1 LKKEVL
7 KRIFE
12 FLEEKENKLAKVKGT
27 LRWKLAFNE
36 PLTEEDFNR
45 YGDLDLSNSD
55 ITSLPEGLKIHRDL
69 DLYNSKIKILPKGL
83 EVWGD
88 LYVTNTE
95 LEDYTKEQ
103 IMIMIQPG
111 FIKGDI
117 IYDMGNESLYADE
130 YNQDENDD

>member
-1 LKKEVL
+1 MNKEQL

-12 FLEEKENKLAKVKGT
+12 FLEKKENKLAKEKGT
-27 LRWKLAFNE
+27 LRWKIAFNE

-45 YGDLDLSNSD
+45 YGDLDLSNLE
-55 ITSLPEGLKIHRDL
+55 ITSLPEGLKVHRDL

-88 LYVTNTE
+88 LYVTNTD

-130 YNQDENDD
+130 YDEDEDED

>member
-1 LKKEVL
+1 MNKEQL

-12 FLEEKENKLAKVKGT
+12 FLEKKENKLVKEKGT
-27 LRWKLAFNE
+27 LRWKIVFNE
-36 PLTEEDFNR
+36 SLTEEDFNR
-45 YGDLDLSNSD
+45 YGDLDLSNLE
-55 ITSLPEGLKIHRDL
+55 ITSLPEGLKVHRDL

-88 LYVTNTE
+88 LYVTNTD

-130 YNQDENDD
+130 YDEDEDED

>member
-1 LKKEVL
+1 MNKEQL
-7 KRIFE
+7 KRIFD
-12 FLEEKENKLAKVKGT
+12 FLEEKEEHNKPL
-27 LRWKLAFNE
+27 KLKLIFNE
-36 PLTEEDFNR
+36 PLTEKDFNR

-88 LYVTNTE
+88 LYVTNTD

-130 YNQDENDD
+130 YDEDED

>member
-1 LKKEVL
+1 MNKEQL

-12 FLEEKENKLAKVKGT
+12 FLEKKENKLVKEKGT
-27 LRWKLAFNE
+27 LRWKIVFNE

-45 YGDLDLSNSD
+45 YGDLDLSNLE
-55 ITSLPEGLKIHRDL
+55 ITSLPEGLKVHRDL

-88 LYVTNTE
+88 LYVTNTD

-130 YNQDENDD
+130 YDEDEDED

>member
-1 LKKEVL
+1 MNKEQL

-12 FLEEKENKLAKVKGT
+12 FLEDNEGHNAPFL
-27 LRWKLAFNE
+27 WKHINNI
-36 PLTEEDFNR
+36 PLTEKDLNVN
-45 YGDLDLSNSD
+45 GDLDLSNLE
-55 ITSLPEGLKIHRDL
+55 ITSLPEGLKVHRDL

-88 LYVTNTE
+88 LYVTNTD

-130 YNQDENDD
+130 YDEDEDED

>member
-1 LKKEVL
+1 MNKEQL

-12 FLEEKENKLAKVKGT
+12 FLEKKENKLAKEKGT
-27 LRWKLAFNE
+27 LRWKIAFNE

-45 YGDLDLSNSD
+45 YGDLDLSNLE
-55 ITSLPEGLKIHRDL
+55 ITSLPEGLKVHRDL
-69 DLYNSKIKILPKGL
+69 DLYNSKIKILQKGL

-88 LYVTNTE
+88 LYVTNTD

-130 YNQDENDD
+130 YDEDED

>member
-1 LKKEVL
+1 MNKEQL

-12 FLEEKENKLAKVKGT
+12 FLEKKENKLAKEKGT
-27 LRWKLAFNE
+27 LRWKIVFNE

-45 YGDLDLSNSD
+45 YGDLDLSNLE
-55 ITSLPEGLKIHRDL
+55 ITSLPEGLKVHRDL

-88 LYVTNTE
+88 LYVTNTD

-130 YNQDENDD
+130 YDEDED

>member
-1 LKKEVL
+1 MNKEQL

-12 FLEEKENKLAKVKGT
+12 FLEKKENKLVKEKGT
-27 LRWKLAFNE
+27 LRWKVVFNE

-45 YGDLDLSNSD
+45 YGDLDLSNLE
-55 ITSLPEGLKIHRDL
+55 ITSLPEGLKVHRDL

-88 LYVTNTE
+88 LYVTNTD

-130 YNQDENDD
+130 YDEDED

>member
-1 LKKEVL
+1 MNKEQL

-12 FLEEKENKLAKVKGT
+12 FLEKKENKLVKEKGT
-27 LRWKLAFNE
+27 LRWKIVFNE

-45 YGDLDLSNSD
+45 YGDLDLSNLE
-55 ITSLPEGLKIHRDL
+55 ITSLPEGLKVHRDL

-88 LYVTNTE
+88 LYVTNTD

-130 YNQDENDD
+130 YDEDED

>member
-1 LKKEVL
+1 MNKEQL

-12 FLEEKENKLAKVKGT
+12 FLEKKENKLAKEKGT
-27 LRWKLAFNE
+27 LRWKIVFNE

-45 YGDLDLSNSD
+45 YGDLDLSNLE
-55 ITSLPEGLKIHRDL
+55 ITSLPEGLKVHRDL

-130 YNQDENDD
+130 YDEDED

>member
-1 LKKEVL
+1 MNKEQL

-12 FLEEKENKLAKVKGT
+12 FLEKKENKLAKEKGT
-27 LRWKLAFNE
+27 LRWKIAFNE

-45 YGDLDLSNSD
+45 YGDLDLSNLE
-55 ITSLPEGLKIHRDL
+55 ITSLPEGLKVHRDL

-88 LYVTNTE
+88 LYVTNTD

-130 YNQDENDD
+130 YDEDED

>member
-1 LKKEVL
+1 MNKEQL

-12 FLEEKENKLAKVKGT
+12 FLEKKENKLAKEKGT
-27 LRWKLAFNE
+27 LRWKIVFNE

-45 YGDLDLSNSD
+45 YGDLDLSNLE
-55 ITSLPEGLKIHRDL
+55 ITSLPEGLKVHRDL

-88 LYVTNTE
+88 LYVTNTD

-130 YNQDENDD
+130 YDEDEDVD

>member
-1 LKKEVL
+1 MNKEQL
-7 KRIFE
+7 KRIFN
-12 FLEEKENKLAKVKGT
+12 FLEEKEERNKPL
-27 LRWKLAFNE
+27 KLKLIFNE
-36 PLTEEDFNR
+36 PLTKEDFNR

-88 LYVTNTE
+88 LYVTNTD

-103 IMIMIQPG
+103 IYQMIYPG

-130 YNQDENDD
+130 YDDNENED

>member
-1 LKKEVL
+1 MVKE
-7 KRIFE
+7 
-12 FLEEKENKLAKVKGT
+12 KGT
-27 LRWKLAFNE
+27 LRWKVVFNE

-45 YGDLDLSNSD
+45 YGDLDLSNLE
-55 ITSLPEGLKIHRDL
+55 ITSLPEGLKVHRDL

-88 LYVTNTE
+88 LYVTNTD

-130 YNQDENDD
+130 YDEDED

>member
-1 LKKEVL
+1 MNKEQL

-12 FLEEKENKLAKVKGT
+12 FLEKKENKLAKEKGT
-27 LRWKLAFNE
+27 LRWKIVFNE

-45 YGDLDLSNSD
+45 YGDLDLSNLE
-55 ITSLPEGLKIHRDL
+55 ITSLPEGLKVHRDL

-88 LYVTNTE
+88 LYVTNTD

-130 YNQDENDD
+130 YDEDEDED

>member
-1 LKKEVL
+1 MNKEQL

-12 FLEEKENKLAKVKGT
+12 FLEKKENKLVKEKGT
-27 LRWKLAFNE
+27 LRWKVVFNE

-45 YGDLDLSNSD
+45 YGDLDLSNLE
-55 ITSLPEGLKIHRDL
+55 ITSLPEGLKVHRDL

-88 LYVTNTE
+88 LYVTNTD

-130 YNQDENDD
+130 YDEDDY

>member
-1 LKKEVL
+1 MNKEQL

-12 FLEEKENKLAKVKGT
+12 FLEKKENKLTKEKGT
-27 LRWKLAFNE
+27 LRWKIVFNE

-45 YGDLDLSNSD
+45 YGDLDLSNLE
-55 ITSLPEGLKIHRDL
+55 ITSLPEGLKVHRDL

-88 LYVTNTE
+88 LYVTNTD

-130 YNQDENDD
+130 YDEDEDED

>member
-1 LKKEVL
+1 MNKEQL

-12 FLEEKENKLAKVKGT
+12 FIEEKEGHNAPLI
-27 LRWKLAFNE
+27 WKLLNNE
-36 PLTEEDFNR
+36 PLIEEDFNR
-45 YGDLDLSNSD
+45 YGDLDLSNLE
-55 ITSLPEGLKIHRDL
+55 ITSLPEGLKVHRDL

-88 LYVTNTE
+88 LYVTNTD

-130 YNQDENDD
+130 YDEDED

>member
-1 LKKEVL
+1 MEKEVL

-12 FLEEKENKLAKVKGT
+12 FLEKKENKLVKEKGT
-27 LRWKLAFNE
+27 LRWKIVFNE

-45 YGDLDLSNSD
+45 YGDLDLSNLE
-55 ITSLPEGLKIHRDL
+55 ITSLPEGLKVHRDL

-88 LYVTNTE
+88 LYVTNTD

-130 YNQDENDD
+130 YDEDED

>member
-1 LKKEVL
+1 MEKEVL
-7 KRIFE
+7 KKIFE
-12 FLEEKENKLAKVKGT
+12 FLEEKDNKRAPLK
-27 LRWKLAFNE
+27 WKLINNI

-45 YGDLDLSNSD
+45 YGDLDLSNLE
-55 ITSLPEGLKIHRDL
+55 ITSLPEGLKVHRDL

-88 LYVTNTE
+88 LYVTNTD

-130 YNQDENDD
+130 YDEDED

>member
-1 LKKEVL
+1 MNKETL

-12 FLEEKENKLAKVKGT
+12 FLEKKENKLVKEKGT
-27 LRWKLAFNE
+27 LRWKVVFNE

-45 YGDLDLSNSD
+45 YGDLDLSNLE
-55 ITSLPEGLKIHRDL
+55 ITSLPEGLKVHRDL

-88 LYVTNTE
+88 LYVTNTD

-130 YNQDENDD
+130 YDEDEDED

>member
-1 LKKEVL
+1 MNKEQL

-12 FLEEKENKLAKVKGT
+12 VLEKKENKLAKEKGT
-27 LRWKLAFNE
+27 LRWKIVFNE

-45 YGDLDLSNSD
+45 YGDLDLSNLE
-55 ITSLPEGLKIHRDL
+55 ITSLPEGLKVHRDL

-88 LYVTNTE
+88 LYVTNTD

-130 YNQDENDD
+130 YDEDED

>member
-1 LKKEVL
+1 MNKEQL
-7 KRIFE
+7 KRIFD
-12 FLEEKENKLAKVKGT
+12 FLEEKEEHNKPL
-27 LRWKLAFNE
+27 KLKLIFNE
-36 PLTEEDFNR
+36 PLTEKDFNR
-45 YGDLDLSNSD
+45 YGDLDLSNLD

-88 LYVTNTE
+88 LYVTNTD

-130 YNQDENDD
+130 YDEDED

>member
-1 LKKEVL
+1 MNKEQL

-12 FLEEKENKLAKVKGT
+12 LLEKKENKLAKEKGT
-27 LRWKLAFNE
+27 LRWKIVFNE

-45 YGDLDLSNSD
+45 YGDLDLSNLE
-55 ITSLPEGLKIHRDL
+55 ITSLPEGLKVHRDL

-88 LYVTNTE
+88 LYVTNTD

-130 YNQDENDD
+130 YDEDED

>member
-1 LKKEVL
+1 MEKEVL

-12 FLEEKENKLAKVKGT
+12 FLEKKENKLVKEKGT
-27 LRWKLAFNE
+27 LRWKVVFNE

-45 YGDLDLSNSD
+45 YGDLDLSNLE
-55 ITSLPEGLKIHRDL
+55 ITSLPEGLKVHRDL

-88 LYVTNTE
+88 LYVTNTD

-130 YNQDENDD
+130 YDEDED

>member
-1 LKKEVL
+1 MNKEQL

-12 FLEEKENKLAKVKGT
+12 FLEKKENKLAKEKGT
-27 LRWKLAFNE
+27 LRWKIVFNE

-45 YGDLDLSNSD
+45 YGDLDLSNLE
-55 ITSLPEGLKIHRDL
+55 ITSLPEGLKVHRDL

-88 LYVTNTE
+88 LYVTNTD

-117 IYDMGNESLYADE
+117 IDE
-130 YNQDENDD
+130 CNYVDDCIE

>member
-1 LKKEVL
+1 MNKDAL

-88 LYVTNTE
+88 LYVTNTD

-103 IMIMIQPG
+103 IYQMIYPG
-111 FIKGDI
+111 FIKGEI
-117 IYDMGNESLYADE
+117 IR
-130 YNQDENDD
+130 

>member
-1 LKKEVL
+1 MNKEQL

-12 FLEEKENKLAKVKGT
+12 FLEKKENKLAKEKGT
-27 LRWKLAFNE
+27 LRWKIAFNK

-45 YGDLDLSNSD
+45 YGDLDLSNSE
-55 ITSLPEGLKIHRDL
+55 ITSLPEGLKVHRDL

-88 LYVTNTE
+88 LYVTNTD

-130 YNQDENDD
+130 YDEDED

>member
-1 LKKEVL
+1 MNKEQL

-12 FLEEKENKLAKVKGT
+12 FLEKKENKLANEKGT
-27 LRWKLAFNE
+27 LRWKIVFNE

-45 YGDLDLSNSD
+45 YGDLDLSNLE
-55 ITSLPEGLKIHRDL
+55 ITSLPEGLKVHRDL

-88 LYVTNTE
+88 LYVTNTD

-130 YNQDENDD
+130 YDEDED

>member
-1 LKKEVL
+1 MNKEQL

-12 FLEEKENKLAKVKGT
+12 FLEKKENKLAKEKGT
-27 LRWKLAFNE
+27 LRWKIVFND

-45 YGDLDLSNSD
+45 YGDLDLSNLE
-55 ITSLPEGLKIHRDL
+55 ITSLPEGLKVHRDL

-88 LYVTNTE
+88 LYVTNTD

-130 YNQDENDD
+130 YDEDED

>member
-1 LKKEVL
+1 MNKEQL

-12 FLEEKENKLAKVKGT
+12 FLEEKGEHNAPFQ
-27 LRWKLAFNE
+27 WKLLNNK
-36 PLTEEDFNR
+36 PITKEDLKVGGN
-45 YGDLDLSNSD
+45 LDLSNLE
-55 ITSLPEGLKIHRDL
+55 ITSLPEGLKVHRDL

-88 LYVTNTE
+88 LYVTNTD

-130 YNQDENDD
+130 YDEDED

>member
-1 LKKEVL
+1 MNKEQL

-12 FLEEKENKLAKVKGT
+12 FLEKKENKLAKEKGT
-27 LRWKLAFNE
+27 LRWKIVFNE

-45 YGDLDLSNSD
+45 YGDLDLSNLE
-55 ITSLPEGLKIHRDL
+55 ITSLPEGLKVHRDL

-88 LYVTNTE
+88 LYVTNTD

-117 IYDMGNESLYADE
+117 IYDMGNERLYADE
-130 YNQDENDD
+130 YDEDED

>member
-1 LKKEVL
+1 MNKEQL

-12 FLEEKENKLAKVKGT
+12 FLEKKENKLAKEKGT
-27 LRWKLAFNE
+27 LRWKIVFNE

-45 YGDLDLSNSD
+45 YGDLDLSNLE
-55 ITSLPEGLKIHRDL
+55 ITSLPEGLKVHRDL

-130 YNQDENDD
+130 YDEDEDED

>member
-1 LKKEVL
+1 MNKETL

-12 FLEEKENKLAKVKGT
+12 FLEKKENKLAKEKGT
-27 LRWKLAFNE
+27 LRWKIVFNE

-45 YGDLDLSNSD
+45 YGDLDLSNLE
-55 ITSLPEGLKIHRDL
+55 ITSLPEGLKVHRDL

-88 LYVTNTE
+88 LYVTNTD

-130 YNQDENDD
+130 YDEDED